1 MNISITKASNDR
13 NKFIYLFTRVYLLVR
28 CCTRLMN
35 VEAYESAKE
44 LAEATVKDLQTSNM
58 NVNKMFE
65 NNSASTR
72 I

>member
-1 MNISITKASNDR
+1 
-13 NKFIYLFTRVYLLVR
+13 
-28 CCTRLMN
+28 MN